1 MVAMLKTLSKHRSSI
16 LMALGL
22 VAFLVYLGVFIRF
35 DSLLELLSSLNLGQ
49 YSLYYSIAIV
59 ALVLSV
65 FFDSLIWYYLLE
77 GLQVKMKLAKVVLY
91 NWIGNFVEMV
101 IPCETVCGEVTRIY
115 LAQKDTQSK
124 VGTSAAPVISSRM
137 ISTIV
142 YTVGLFV
149 GSIILVTT
157 QKMPLYLLGTLLLV
171 SVGTLGMIGA
181 IFYLALKEGAAEK
194 LVNFVIRLVKIIT
207 KNQAKL
213 EQRKEK
219 LQQSLYSFTEAF
231 QTYKKHPKLL
241 IKPAVFAVIA
251 WLFTLLIYLMVFYSL
266 NFTSISV
273 LDLAVVY
280 CVSATVET
288 LTSGFPVGAVEITMI
303 NLYSALNVPLVIAG
317 AATTLIRLLTFWV
330 QVLVG
335 YPILQLT
342 GLKQILKS
350 GFSVKT
356 LLGTQDT
363 ATIKPKKQPRKA
375 TR

>member
-1 MVAMLKTLSKHRSSI
+1 MRNKLVAMLKTLSKHRSSI

-49 YSLYYSIAIV
+49 YSLSYSIAIL

-91 NWIGNFVEMV
+91 NWIGNFLKMV
-101 IPCETVCGEVTRIY
+101 IPWETVCGEVTRIY

-157 QKMPLYLLGTLLLV
+157 KKMPLYLLGTLLLV

-219 LQQSLYSFTEAF
+219 LQQSLFSLTEAF
-231 QTYKKHPKLL
+231 QTYKKHPRLL
-241 IKPAVFAVIA
+241 IKPAVFAIIA
-251 WLFTLLIYLMVFYSL
+251 WLCALLIYLMVFYSL
-266 NFTSISV
+266 NFTSISIV
-273 LDLAVVY
+273 DLAVVY
-280 CVSATVET
+280 CVSSTVET
-288 LTSGFPVGAVEITMI
+288 LTSGFPVGA
-303 NLYSALNVPLVIAG
+303 
-317 AATTLIRLLTFWV
+317 
-330 QVLVG
+330 
-335 YPILQLT
+335 
-342 GLKQILKS
+342 
-350 GFSVKT
+350 
-356 LLGTQDT
+356 D
-363 ATIKPKKQPRKA
+363 
-375 TR
+375 

>member
-1 MVAMLKTLSKHRSSI
+1 
-16 LMALGL
+16 MALGL
-22 VAFLVYLGVFIRF
+22 AAFIVYLGVFIRF

-49 YSLYYSIAIV
+49 YALYYTIAIA
-59 ALVLSV
+59 ALILSV
-65 FFDSLIWYYLLE
+65 SFDSLIWYYLLQ
-77 GLQVKMKLAKVVLY
+77 GLQVRMKLAKVVLY

-115 LAQKDTQSK
+115 LAQKDIKSK
-124 VGTSAAPVISSRM
+124 VGTSAAPVITSR
-137 ISTIV
+137 ILSTIV

-149 GSIILVTT
+149 GSMTLVAT
-157 QKMPLYLLGTLLLV
+157 QKMPLYLLGTLLLI
-171 SVGTLGMIGA
+171 SIGTVGMIGV

-194 LVNFVIRLVKIIT
+194 LVGFVTRIIKIIT

-219 LQQSLYSFTEAF
+219 VQQSLYSLTEAF
-231 QTYKKHPKLL
+231 QTYKKHPKIL

-251 WLFTLLIYLMVFYSL
+251 WLFTLLVYLMVFYSL
-266 NFTSISV
+266 NFTSISLV
-273 LDLAVVY
+273 EVAVVY
-280 CVSATVET
+280 CVASTVET

-317 AATTLIRLLTFWV
+317 AATTLTRLLTFWV
-330 QVLVG
+330 KVLVG

-350 GFSVKT
+350 GFSMNM
-356 LLGTQDT
+356 LLGTQDPES
-363 ATIKPKKQPRKA
+363 IRH
-375 TR
+375 R

>member
-1 MVAMLKTLSKHRSSI
+1 MLKALSKHKSPI

-22 VAFLVYLGVFIRF
+22 IAFVVYLGVFIKF
-35 DSLLELLSSLNLGQ
+35 DSLLGLLSSLNFGQ
-49 YSLYYSIAIV
+49 YALYYSIAIA
-59 ALVLSV
+59 ALFLSV

-77 GLQVKMKLAKVVLY
+77 GLRVRIKLGKVVLY

-101 IPCETVCGEVTRIY
+101 IPCETVCGELTRIY
-115 LAQKDTQSK
+115 LAHKDTK
-124 VGTSAAPVISSRM
+124 GNVGTSAAPVISSR
-137 ISTIV
+137 ILSTTV
-142 YTVGLFV
+142 YTGGLFV
-149 GSIILVTT
+149 SSIILITT
-157 QKMPLYLLGTLLLV
+157 QKMPLYLLGTLILI
-171 SVGTLGMIGA
+171 SIGTMGIIGT

-207 KNQAKL
+207 KDQAKL

-219 LQQSLYSFTEAF
+219 LQQSLFSLTEAF
-231 QTYKKHPKLL
+231 QTYKKHPRLL

-266 NFTSISV
+266 NFTSISIV
-273 LDLAVVY
+273 DLAVVY
-280 CVSATVET
+280 CVSSTVET

-317 AATTLIRLLTFWV
+317 AATTLTRLLTFWC
-330 QVLVG
+330 QMLVG

-342 GLKQILKS
+342 GLKQVLNS
-350 GFSVKT
+350 GFSMKT
-356 LLGTQDT
+356 LLGTQDP
-363 ATIKPKKQPRKA
+363 ASIRPKKRLREA